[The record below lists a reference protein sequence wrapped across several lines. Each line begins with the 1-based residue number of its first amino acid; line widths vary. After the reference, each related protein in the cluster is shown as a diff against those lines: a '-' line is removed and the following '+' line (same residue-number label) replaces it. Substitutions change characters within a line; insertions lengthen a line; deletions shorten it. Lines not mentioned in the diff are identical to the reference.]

1 MRQTSSLLTV
11 VPDVNMLK
19 DEIHNIVMD
28 LPRGEQKF
36 KAESGQIIHPKL
48 TKFNRSY
55 SDAIRPIPEL
65 NFFFN

>member
-36 KAESGQIIHPKL
+36 RAESGSNYTSITNTNLKQKL
-48 TKFNRSY
+48 FERNKANS
-55 SDAIRPIPEL
+55 
-65 NFFFN
+65 

>member
-36 KAESGQIIHPKL
+36 RAECG
-48 TKFNRSY
+48 
-55 SDAIRPIPEL
+55 
-65 NFFFN
+65 